1 MALDLDPAHER
12 TPPGVAAMKSFKE
25 KLLQGHKVTA
35 SQFGIE
41 LPTMTLQTE
50 TSYLGGDVDPPEDS
64 QGLMHKAISLDDETL
79 VPAEITQADP
89 EEIGIDPYRKFN
101 NRRELPKDPV
111 DLLSNYLEST
121 AAKEDVKIVGPFGR
135 IGFKAVNVSITDLG
149 VAFII
154 KKDAIL
160 FEPNV
165 DTELSIR
172 YRGQDYPVIYA
183 GGFFT
188 FPGMPFTF
196 VSFLRISN

>member
-41 LPTMTLQTE
+41 LPAMTLQTE
-50 TSYLGGDVDPPEDS
+50 TSYSDQEQYDPLLVVVDDSAEHQHVPTPADEIREDPAL
-64 QGLMHKAISLDDETL
+64 QKRIS
-79 VPAEITQADP
+79 
-89 EEIGIDPYRKFN
+89 
-101 NRRELPKDPV
+101 KDPL
-111 DLLSNYLEST
+111 DLLSNYMEST
-121 AAKEDVKIVGPFGR
+121 VAKESVKIVGPFGR
-135 IGFKAVNVSITDLG
+135 IGFKAVNVSITELG

-165 DTELSIR
+165 NTELTIN
-172 YRGQDYPVIYA
+172 YRGQDYSVIYA

-188 FPGMPFTF
+188 FPGIPFTF